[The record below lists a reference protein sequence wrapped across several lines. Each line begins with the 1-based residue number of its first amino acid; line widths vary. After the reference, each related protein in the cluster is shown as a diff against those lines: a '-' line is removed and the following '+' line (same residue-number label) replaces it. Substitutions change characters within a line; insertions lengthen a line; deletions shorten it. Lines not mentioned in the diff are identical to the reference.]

1 MHALLLGIV
10 LAQATPGAL
19 SLSATS
25 LNLNPAQQQTITVS
39 GAAAPLQATLDRKL
53 VTVGV
58 SPDATTVTVTATQAT
73 GADVLHLVDANGSQ
87 TDVAIRVAFNAGTI
101 VPNTSL
107 TVTGEPA
114 DSTWMA
120 QQVTSW
126 VGRLTK
132 ALPGAQTTIGTVSP
146 APAPLAPGQTAQ
158 FVVPVTI
165 AGNGQYF
172 DQSATTTVNVQNV
185 SLAPFAPGLLFYDDD
200 PEHVGQD
207 GVLFRGTVTSAQPA
221 RLYYYHDDNAEP
233 RSLLVVLS
241 GNSQD
246 PTSVQLLQATAGPN
260 MDVMHVGQTLTK
272 NFLMTKAHGEGLVV
286 NLAQDEPYVL
296 ADLPMKSRQ
305 LVSGTVDLRVLSGGP
320 VVVTVL
326 TVSSDADP
334 LTLLNAPVLPGDG
347 HHRTG
352 AFLIGGYGS
361 DALTYTAGGVDATLV
376 LGDTDPTPRSV
387 DPSAPGHDYGDYG
400 VVHTIDLTLSN
411 PGASPATAYLY
422 FKPLAGPAR
431 GSFLIDGSLADVG
444 CVRLSVPYQVTSF
457 DLAPGQTYRTQNSD
471 DDRRRFILSGT
482 DRHHRDAAAAECAG
496 GLRARWL
503 LPKAPIRN
511 GMSAPEGESR
521 VVLLVRLLNAIDQ
534 GRHSFEDLK
543 DRISEAGR
551 RPEHADASAVPCDP
565 NRRRVSTLLRSR
577 RQRLSLCRRV

>member
-1 MHALLLGIV
+1 VHALLLGIV

-87 TDVAIRVAFNAGTI
+87 TDVTIRVAFNAGTI

-114 DSTWMA
+114 DSTWLA

-457 DLAPGQTYRTQNSD
+457 DLAPGQTYRTQI
-471 DDRRRFILSGT
+471 RTMT
-482 DRHHRDAAAAECAG
+482 DG
-496 GLRARWL
+496 GSFYPAQIGITATPPQPNAPGVFAPDGCF
-503 LPKAPIRN
+503 PKPQ
-511 GMSAPEGESR
+511 SATE
-521 VVLLVRLLNAIDQ
+521 
-534 GRHSFEDLK
+534 
-543 DRISEAGR
+543 
-551 RPEHADASAVPCDP
+551 
-565 NRRRVSTLLRSR
+565 
-577 RQRLSLCRRV
+577 